1 MRRKGI
7 PVIVAL
13 VLIVIVAVV
22 GFGSR
27 LLEKYSYSKEVVDL
41 DEYYGVEE
49 GELAI
54 LLQNDMISD
63 RAYVRDGRIYFELNT
78 VKTYLNEGFY
88 ADRNEQKILYTTA
101 LDTATAV
108 FGAREYTDSG
118 GGLCEA
124 LYQLFMAGI
133 REASS
138 GLYRMGYEAD
148 HGGDKGY
155 AGSSGRGDQESYP
168 AGG

>member
-108 FGAREYTDSG
+108 FGAREYTDG
-118 GGLCEA
+118 
-124 LYQLFMAGI
+124 
-133 REASS
+133 
-138 GLYRMGYEAD
+138 
-148 HGGDKGY
+148 
-155 AGSSGRGDQESYP
+155 
-168 AGG
+168 AGGHA

>member
-108 FGAREYTDSG
+108 FGAREYTDGAG
-118 GGLCEA
+118 GHA
-124 LYQLFMAGI
+124 L
-133 REASS
+133 E
-138 GLYRMGYEAD
+138 YEACFAE
-148 HGGDKGY
+148 GDGIFLAADYVK
-155 AGSSGRGDQESYP
+155 R
-168 AGG
+168 